1 MDFLN
6 YRNTVAAKLRW
17 ILIFAFVTANAFPA
31 YAGNDGS
38 DPYAAWGGTLTL
50 PAEPPFPAIPSF
62 EAEYRFGWLGMG
74 AGGASVKVGIA
85 KSGDRTI
92 EARGGPDAWI
102 RKLWDYQA
110 FYSGEAGD
118 DGGVPSWFHM
128 EECEGKKDILSDAV
142 FRQGNVFACH
152 RLTSEKKPWESRD
165 LPGVRD
171 LFAAMLC
178 VRSLPLQDGDKIRL
192 VVFPD
197 ESPYLVDLTVAG
209 HDSLTML
216 GRKIHTIRFTIR
228 IQSIETHGVNKG
240 RLTPHRKFRS
250 GRVWMSDD
258 AQRLPLRAEVDI
270 FVGKVFAEMVS
281 CKMESGNDY

>member
-6 YRNTVAAKLRW
+6 YRNAVAAKFHGFLM
-17 ILIFAFVTANAFPA
+17 LVFFAANVFSL
-31 YAGNDGS
+31 YAGSVGS
-38 DPYAAWGGTLTL
+38 DPYAAWGDTLTP
-50 PAEPPFPAIPSF
+50 PAVTPFPSIPPF

-74 AGGASVKVGIA
+74 AGGARVNVGTGKA
-85 KSGDRTI
+85 GDRTI
-92 EARGGPDAWI
+92 EVHGGPDSWI

-110 FYSGEAGD
+110 IYSGEAGGN
-118 DGGVPSWFHM
+118 GGSPSWFHM

-152 RLTSEKKPWESRD
+152 RLATEKKPWESRD

-178 VRSLPLQDGDKIRL
+178 VRSLPLYEGDKIRL

-197 ESPYLVDLTVAG
+197 ESPYLVDLTLTG

-216 GRKIHTIRFTIR
+216 GRKIRAFRFTIR
-228 IQSIETHGVNKG
+228 IQSIETHGENKG
-240 RLTPHRKFRS
+240 MLTPHRKFRS

-270 FVGKVFAEMVS
+270 FVGKVFAEMVT
-281 CKMESGNDY
+281 CRLENGKEY